1 MGWLILRFVLIFAA
15 KTLAAQRPLAFHCF
29 VNDHDLCI
37 WIYLEI
43 VRFLFVFDLSF
54 VLFSSQT

>member
-1 MGWLILRFVLIFAA
+1 MVDLAFCFDFAA
-15 KTLAAQRPLAFHCF
+15 KTLAVQRPLAFHCF
-29 VNDHDLCI
+29 VNDHELCI